1 MTIRYRYLSLEEAK
15 LPISDIFITHNCNN
29 ESMTEDGEEKMIL
42 DKNDLTILPTLA
54 RDCRTSYSSIGSQ
67 IGLTSKSVKARVK
80 KMVRSRVIEKF
91 IVRVNPAAFGYRTAI
106 VLVRTSNGITKDDVI
121 QRVKQF
127 GDLAYHVHHMG
138 NTTVAAL
145 VIKKP
150 LDDSIIQLINE
161 RLIPATV
168 INIAVTELSVASNDL
183 SETDLRI
190 IKCLLLS
197 GARVEI
203 ADIAKE
209 VGISE
214 KTTTRRLNRMKEQ
227 RLLDFSLQCSPSAMI
242 GYIQFVIPIIV
253 DKAHHHNVLE
263 RMYSEFQTNILYSPS
278 VIEPKDILAFV
289 LFGENVFV
297 VDSVLARVNSFE
309 GVKSADAYIL
319 TKWQYYDDW
328 IMKEINKR
336 LLLRPVLHRLR

>member
-1 MTIRYRYLSLEEAK
+1 M
-15 LPISDIFITHNCNN
+15 
-29 ESMTEDGEEKMIL
+29 EKRMIL

-54 RDCRTSYSSIGSQ
+54 RDCRTSYGSIGSQ
-67 IGLTSKSVKARVK
+67 IGLTAKSVKARVK
-80 KMVRSRVIEKF
+80 KMVGSGVIEKF
-91 IVRVNPAAFGYRTAI
+91 VVRVNPVAFGYRTAI
-106 VLVRTSNGITKDDVI
+106 VLIRTSSGITKDDVI
-121 QRVKQF
+121 QRVKEF

-138 NTTVAAL
+138 RTSVAAL
-145 VIKKP
+145 IIKKP
-150 LDDSIIQLINE
+150 LDEKITQSLND
-161 RLIPATV
+161 RLKPATV
-168 INIAVTELSVASNDL
+168 VRISVAELSASTDL

-197 GARVEI
+197 GARIEI
-203 ADIAKE
+203 SDIAKE

-214 KTTTRRLNRMKEQ
+214 KTTTRRLNRMKES
-227 RLLDFSLQCSPSAMI
+227 RLLDFSIQCSPAAMV

-253 DKAHHHNVLE
+253 AKSHYHNVLE
-263 RMYSEFQTNILYSPS
+263 RMYSEFQANILYSPS
-278 VIEPKDILAFV
+278 VIQPEDQLTFV

-297 VDSVLARVNSFE
+297 VDYVLARVNSFA

-336 LLLRPVLHRLR
+336 LLLRPVLHRSR

>member
-1 MTIRYRYLSLEEAK
+1 M
-15 LPISDIFITHNCNN
+15 
-29 ESMTEDGEEKMIL
+29 EKRMIL

-91 IVRVNPAAFGYRTAI
+91 VVRVNPAAFGYRTAI
-106 VLVRTSNGITKDDVI
+106 VLIRTSNGITKDDVI
-121 QRVKQF
+121 QRVKEF
-127 GDLAYHVHHMG
+127 GDLAYHAHHVG
-138 NTTVAAL
+138 STSVAAL
-145 VIKKP
+145 IIKKP
-150 LDDSIIQLINE
+150 LDEKIIQSLND
-161 RLIPATV
+161 RLKPATV
-168 INIAVTELSVASNDL
+168 VRISVTELSVASTDL

-197 GARVEI
+197 GARIEI
-203 ADIAKE
+203 SDIAKE

-214 KTTTRRLNRMKEQ
+214 KTTTRRLNRMKES
-227 RLLDFSLQCSPSAMI
+227 RLLDFSLQCSPAAMI
-242 GYIQFVIPIIV
+242 GYIQFAIPITV
-253 DKAHHHNVLE
+253 TKSHYHNVLE
-263 RMYSEFQTNILYSPS
+263 RMYSEFQANILYSPS
-278 VIEPKDILAFV
+278 VIEPEDQLTFV

-297 VDSVLARVNSFE
+297 VDYVLARVNSFA

-319 TKWQYYDDW
+319 TKLQYYDNW

-336 LLLRPVLHRLR
+336 LLLRPVLHSSR